1 MSVLCVSVRMHFR
14 RVVCVCVCPHTCDRN
29 YTHIV
34 LQIMS
39 LTDLEINKILF
50 RDDLD
55 GEESMD
61 SVPKLNRKVCSIE
74 SALTSII
81 YYPWMKKRFGS
92 RQYLQKRQE

>member
-1 MSVLCVSVRMHFR
+1 
-14 RVVCVCVCPHTCDRN
+14 
-29 YTHIV
+29 
-34 LQIMS
+34 MS

-74 SALTSII
+74 SALNPDKYNLLPMDEEEIRFTSVLA
-81 YYPWMKKRFGS
+81 KKTRIAPAKNILWTNIPPPSS
-92 RQYLQKRQE
+92 RETAENILLAQPLVNCR